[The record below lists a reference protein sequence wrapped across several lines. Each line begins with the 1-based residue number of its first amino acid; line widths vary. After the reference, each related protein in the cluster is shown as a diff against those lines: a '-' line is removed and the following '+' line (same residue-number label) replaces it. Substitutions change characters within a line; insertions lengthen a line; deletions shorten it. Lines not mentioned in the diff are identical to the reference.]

1 MSSGEGSLE
10 ESCKVV
16 AMPVGILG
24 RKVGMTQVYDAEG
37 NIHSA
42 TVVEAGPCTVLQ
54 VKTKDRDGYEAVQ
67 LGFDDKISD
76 KDKDRPEGERKRSR
90 ATRAE
95 RGHAFALKS
104 KRAKKREESGIPA
117 VPKAGCE
124 AKRYVREFRTDGE
137 AVDLQVG
144 GVVSADAFAE
154 VKRVDVVGI
163 SKGRGFAGV
172 MKRHNFQGTC
182 ASHGVKKA
190 HRKPG
195 SIGNNTYPS
204 RVWKGKR
211 MPGHFG
217 HERCT
222 SRNLRV
228 LQVDK
233 DSNMIVV
240 EGSIPGPNG
249 GYVLIRRAKSNK
261 QVKS

>member
-1 MSSGEGSLE
+1 
-10 ESCKVV
+10 
-16 AMPVGILG
+16 MPVGILG
-24 RKVGMTQVYDAEG
+24 RKIGMTQVYDAQG

-67 LGFDDKISD
+67 LGFDDKISE
-76 KDKDRPEGERKRSR
+76 KDKDRPEDQRKRSR
-90 ATRAE
+90 ASRAE
-95 RGHAFALKS
+95 RGHVADLKS
-104 KRAKKREESGIPA
+104 KRQKKLAESGVPA

-124 AKRYVREFRTDGE
+124 AKRFVREFRVDGE
-137 AVDLQVG
+137 TVEVQVG
-144 GVVSADAFAE
+144 HVVAADSFDGVA
-154 VKRVDVVGI
+154 RVDVIGT
-163 SKGRGFAGV
+163 SKGRGFTGV
-172 MKRHNFQGTC
+172 MKRHNFSGTC

-211 MPGHFG
+211 MAGHFG
-217 HERCT
+217 NERCT

-228 LQVDK
+228 LQIDK
-233 DSNMIVV
+233 DNNMIVV

-249 GYVLIRRAKSNK
+249 GYVMIQRAK
-261 QVKS
+261 